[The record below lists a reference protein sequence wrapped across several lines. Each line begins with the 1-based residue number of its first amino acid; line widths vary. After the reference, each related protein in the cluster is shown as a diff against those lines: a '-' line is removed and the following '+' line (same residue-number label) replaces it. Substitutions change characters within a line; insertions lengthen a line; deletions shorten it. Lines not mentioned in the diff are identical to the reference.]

1 MCLLVISYRA
11 AGDAPILVA
20 ANREERFD
28 RPTLPP
34 QVQPGRPRVLCGID
48 RQAGGTWLGV
58 NEHGLLVAV
67 TNRPRTSPPPRPR
80 SRGLLCRDLL
90 ACRSAAEAARRAL
103 EAIETGRYD
112 GANYVCL
119 DLRQAIAIHAGDRLG
134 SRAIE
139 PGLHLMANG
148 DLDDAGDRRLARARE
163 LLAAGPL
170 GSGAEFVAR
179 TAEVCAHGDIVLRGP
194 DRGTVSSDQIA
205 LTADAD
211 AAIYRHAPGPPDRRP
226 YDDYSRHL
234 RALLRRP
241 ATPGE

>member
-34 QVQPGRPRVLCGID
+34 RLQPGRPRVLCGID

-67 TNRPRTSPPPRPR
+67 TNRPKTNPPPQPP
-80 SRGLLCRDLL
+80 SRGLLCRQLL
-90 ACRSAAEAARRAL
+90 ECRSAGEAAQRAL
-103 EAIETGRYD
+103 DALGGGRYD

-119 DLRQAIAIHAGDRLG
+119 DPQRAIAIHAGDRLDP
-134 SRAIE
+134 REIE

-148 DLDDAGDRRLARARE
+148 DLDDADDQRLARARA
-163 LLAAGPL
+163 LLEANRIDSA
-170 GSGAEFVAR
+170 AEFVAR
-179 TAEVCAHGDIVLRGP
+179 TAEVCAHGDIVIRGP
-194 DRGTVSSDQIA
+194 DRGTVSSDQVA
-205 LTADAD
+205 LTAGIEDAV
-211 AAIYRHAPGPPDRRP
+211 YRHAPGPPDRQP
-226 YDDYSRHL
+226 YDDCSQ
-234 RALLRRP
+234 LLRRLLGGH
-241 ATPGE
+241 AARGA